1 MSDIA
6 SSDLFNI
13 VQVLQSWSFKRN
25 SNRIYSGRKDWPED
39 SPATHFAF
47 LLVILMEIAVLYA
60 WCFFLR
66 TANVSLQTTGTA
78 TVLREG
84 LEWPG
89 SDSYLTGIAGL
100 LAVAAVGGWRCEFE
114 HNLLKGDD
122 VTVCAGTPN

>member
-39 SPATHFAF
+39 SPATHFVF

-60 WCFFLR
+60 WCFFLG
-66 TANVSLQTTGTA
+66 TANVSLQTGTA
-78 TVLREG
+78 RVLRES
-84 LEWPG
+84 LEWQ
-89 SDSYLTGIAGL
+89 
-100 LAVAAVGGWRCEFE
+100 
-114 HNLLKGDD
+114 
-122 VTVCAGTPN
+122 